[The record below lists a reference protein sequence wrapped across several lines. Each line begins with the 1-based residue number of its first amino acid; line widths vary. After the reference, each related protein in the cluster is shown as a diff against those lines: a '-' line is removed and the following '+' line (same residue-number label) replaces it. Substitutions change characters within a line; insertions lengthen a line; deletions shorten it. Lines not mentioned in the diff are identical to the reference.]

1 VKPETQALGLLFASS
16 PVARLATANALGVPH
31 IVPVTFA
38 MHGAVLVSA
47 VDHKPK
53 SSRPL
58 KRIENIRI
66 NNRVS
71 LLVDEYDAD
80 WTRLWWVRVDGVARV
95 VDAGP
100 DQEAAIR
107 WLSEKYPQYL
117 AHPLAGMVI
126 WVDVDRIS
134 GWSYEGHDA

>member
-1 VKPETQALGLLFASS
+1 M
-16 PVARLATANALGVPH
+16 ATADGSGVPH

-38 MHGAVLVSA
+38 MCGGVVVTA

-53 SSRPL
+53 SSRSL
-58 KRIENIRI
+58 RRIENIRI

-71 LLVDEYDAD
+71 LLVDEYYPD

-95 VDAGP
+95 IDAGP
-100 DQEAAIR
+100 DKEAAIL
-107 WLSEKYPQYL
+107 WLSEKYPQYV
-117 AHPLAGMVI
+117 ARPLTGMVI
-126 WVDVDRIS
+126 WVDVDRMS